1 MLKLSN
7 VMIGTDNPQRL
18 VDFYTAVLGEPGMKD
33 GGYTGWLLGG
43 CAYSIGEHSAVHGQN
58 AAPGR
63 TIIFFDTPDVKAE
76 FERVKGHGATVVKEP
91 YEMSDGY
98 WLATLADPDGNYFQ
112 LATPYEM
119 PVQA

>member
-7 VMIGTDNPQRL
+7 VMIGTDNPKRL
-18 VDFYTAVLGEPGMKD
+18 VDFYTAVLGEPGMND

-43 CAYSIGEHSAVHGQN
+43 CAYSIGEHSEVHGQN

-63 TIIFFDTPDVKAE
+63 IIIFFDTTDVKAE
-76 FERVKGHGATVVKEP
+76 FERVKGLGATVVKEP
-91 YEMSDGY
+91 YEMGDGY

-119 PVQA
+119 AVQA